1 MSKQTLLLRGLK
13 SIFDRLFLLKLA
25 QVVLIN
31 FTKKE
36 VFEMVFD
43 IEKGIK
49 GKMKFILTYLGETC
63 LE

>member
-1 MSKQTLLLRGLK
+1 MVLLPLTIRKTTEYASKQTLLLRGLK
-13 SIFDRLFLLKLA
+13 SIFDCLFLLKLA

-43 IEKGIK
+43 
-49 GKMKFILTYLGETC
+49 C
-63 LE
+63 